1 MLVVVHGEKRGA
13 ENRRGRKEDSLND
26 FRGRERRE
34 ERRQQTLEPDALED
48 EVVSTILDSGLA
60 DSRYERSA
68 QTEERVRGS
77 AKRAGPRREKG
88 KQAASNPFFSFL
100 PLRRCVVVPPTIADT
115 PRKQDSRPQLEDVRL

>member
-1 MLVVVHGEKRGA
+1 MHGEKRGA
-13 ENRRGRKEDSLND
+13 ENRGRSEEEKNSLTD

-34 ERRQQTLEPDALED
+34 RQQTLEPDALED

-68 QTEERVRGS
+68 QTEERERVRGS

-88 KQAASNPFFSFL
+88 KQAASNHFFSFL

-115 PRKQDSRPQLEDVRL
+115 PRKQDSRPQLEVVRL